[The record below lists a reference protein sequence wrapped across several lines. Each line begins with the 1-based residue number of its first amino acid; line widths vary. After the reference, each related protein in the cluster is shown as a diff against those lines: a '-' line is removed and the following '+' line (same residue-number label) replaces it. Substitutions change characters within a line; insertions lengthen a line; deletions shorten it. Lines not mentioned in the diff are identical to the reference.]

1 MACLH
6 SEAGKVLNCVWNMGL
21 CLKAKKLSQTSE
33 ITFENTEA
41 NLKVLPLAND
51 GKI

>member
-1 MACLH
+1 ML
-6 SEAGKVLNCVWNMGL
+6 SCVWNMGL
-21 CLKAKKLSQTSE
+21 CLKAKKLSKTSE
-33 ITFENTEA
+33 VTFENTEA